1 MENQEKKVKRFRE
14 KSLEAIESPE
24 SLNDYIRVT
33 TPPVW
38 LVLAAMLI
46 LLAGI
51 LVWSVFGTVEKHNK
65 EGVAEEVHPIVYV
78 LN

>member
-1 MENQEKKVKRFRE
+1 MPEKQKSSIFRE
-14 KSLEAIESPE
+14 KSIEQVTSPE

>member
-1 MENQEKKVKRFRE
+1 MSEKQKASVFRE
-14 KSLEAIESPE
+14 KSIGQVSGPE

-33 TPPVW
+33 TPAVW
-38 LVLAAMLI
+38 LVLAALLI

-51 LVWSVFGTVEKHNK
+51 LIWSVFGTVETHDQQ
-65 EGVAEEVHPIVYV
+65 GSVEEVHPITYV

>member
-1 MENQEKKVKRFRE
+1 MPEKQKNSIFRE
-14 KSLEAIESPE
+14 KSIEQVTSPE

-51 LVWSVFGTVEKHNK
+51 LIWCVFGTVETHNK
-65 EGVAEEVHPIVYV
+65 EGVAEKIHPIVYV

>member
-1 MENQEKKVKRFRE
+1 MPEKQKNSIFRE
-14 KSLEAIESPE
+14 KSIEQVTSPE